1 MKKLLNFKNS
11 IIGKIGI
18 LFIIMFVFLLVPVVI
33 QTYTSFNQAR
43 VYTELINNITY
54 ANQLNN
60 DVNTEIEPVVWGIV
74 AGKTTFEESGITALI
89 KDIKN
94 RMHEIKENTL
104 SIEGSGTMDV
114 SLRAL
119 DTMEGYFDKL
129 KMQIDTKSPVAE
141 REETLEEIR
150 VCVSGIDDLLKDFSN
165 KQLIEIDKLN
175 QEWSTQSNRNL
186 LINILLILAVVVA
199 GVLVFWYISREFMRP
214 VEKLLQMSNKISE
227 GDFSS
232 RIDSMSSQEFNE
244 LALSMNTM
252 SGKIEHLIDTS
263 VEKEKQVRMSEYK
276 AHQAQITPHF
286 LYNTLDAIIWAAEAG
301 DVEKVITLVSAL
313 SSFFR
318 ISLSQGIDFISI
330 SEEIEHVRNYLRIQQ
345 IRYSDVLSY
354 EINVDESIGNKRILK
369 LLLQPL
375 VENSLYHGIKGSRT
389 RGKITINVVLENDK
403 VRFSVADN
411 GVGMTSETLEK
422 LRRDLASEKENETGY
437 GLFSVNRRLK
447 LYYNLE
453 DGLEIKSEY
462 KKGTEVSFVLGRNGD
477 DGKV

>member
-18 LFIIMFVFLLVPVVI
+18 LFIIMFVFLLIPVVM
-33 QTYTSFNQAR
+33 QTYNTFKQTQ

-74 AGKTTFEESGITALI
+74 AGKTTFDESGITNLI
-89 KDIKN
+89 DDIKQ
-94 RMHEIKENTL
+94 RMHEIKANTL
-104 SIEGSGTMDV
+104 SVEGSGIMDV

-129 KMQIDTKSPVAE
+129 KVQIDSKSPVAE

-150 VCVSGIDDLLKDFSN
+150 VCVSGIDDLLKEFSN
-165 KQLIEIDKLN
+165 KQLIEIEKLN
-175 QEWSTQSNRNL
+175 QEWSIQSNRNL
-186 LINILLILAVVVA
+186 LINILLILAVVIA
-199 GVLVFWYISREFMRP
+199 GILVFWYISREFMKP
-214 VEKLLQMSNKISE
+214 VGKLLQMSNKISE

-232 RIDSMSSQEFNE
+232 RIDGMSSQEFNE

-252 SGKIEHLIDTS
+252 SGKIEQLIDSS

-301 DVEKVITLVSAL
+301 DVEKVISLVSAL

-330 SEEIEHVRNYLRIQQ
+330 SQEIEHVRNYLKIQQ
-345 IRYSDVLSY
+345 VRYSDVLSY
-354 EINVDESIGNKRILK
+354 EINVDESVGNKRILK

-375 VENSLYHGIKGSRT
+375 VENSLYHGIKGSRV
-389 RGKITINVVLENDK
+389 RGRITVTVVAFDGK
-403 VRFSVADN
+403 VKFSVADN
-411 GVGMTSETLEK
+411 GVGMTKETLEK
-422 LRRDLASEKENETGY
+422 LKYDLASEKENETGY

-453 DGLEIKSEY
+453 DGLDIKSEY
-462 KKGTEVSFVLGRNGD
+462 KKGTEVSFVLD
-477 DGKV
+477 IL